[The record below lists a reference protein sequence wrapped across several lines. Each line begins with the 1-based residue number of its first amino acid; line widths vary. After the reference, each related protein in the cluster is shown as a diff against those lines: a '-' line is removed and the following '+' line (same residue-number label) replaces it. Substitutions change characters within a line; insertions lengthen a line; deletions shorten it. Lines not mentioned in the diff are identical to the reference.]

1 MSAVKDQRVKLSIPF
16 SIMDIIDHL
25 VSIRVADGETNV
37 TRTSVALE
45 MLKIGA
51 RVKKREIEWIET
63 GGNPFDNRGEEQLSF
78 IAHKVA
84 RMDLSLRRLNSI
96 VTHHFELDKDLVQRV
111 KENVDISDDE
121 LNVIKRLFIEIAEL
135 KDEFDKFKR

>member
-51 RVKKREIEWIET
+51 RVKKREIDRIET

>member
-51 RVKKREIEWIET
+51 RVKKREIERIET

-121 LNVIKRLFIEIAEL
+121 LNVIKRLFIEMAEI
-135 KDEFDKFKR
+135 KDEFDNLKR

>member
-51 RVKKREIEWIET
+51 RVKKREIDRIET

-111 KENVDISDDE
+111 KESVDISDDE

>member
-51 RVKKREIEWIET
+51 RVKKREIERIET

>member
-51 RVKKREIEWIET
+51 RVKKKEIDSIET
-63 GGNPFDNRGEEQLSF
+63 GTNPFNNRNEEQLSF

-96 VTHHFELDKDLVQRV
+96 ITHHFELDKDLVKKV
-111 KENVDISDDE
+111 KEGIEISDAE
-121 LNVIKRLFIEIAEL
+121 LNVIKRLFIEMAEI
-135 KDEFDKFKR
+135 KDEFDNLKR

>member
-25 VSIRVADGETNV
+25 VSIRVADGETNA

>member
-16 SIMDIIDHL
+16 SIMDIINHL
-25 VSIRVADGETNV
+25 VSIRVADGETNA

>member
-25 VSIRVADGETNV
+25 VSIRVVDGETNV

-51 RVKKREIEWIET
+51 RVKKKEIERIET

-96 VTHHFELDKDLVQRV
+96 VTHHFELDKDLVKRV
-111 KENVDISDDE
+111 KEGIEISDAE
-121 LNVIKRLFIEIAEL
+121 LNVIKRLFIEIAEI
-135 KDEFDKFKR
+135 KDEFDKLKR

>member
-51 RVKKREIEWIET
+51 RVKKKEIDNIET
-63 GGNPFDNRGEEQLSF
+63 GANPFNNRSEEQLSF

-84 RMDLSLRRLNSI
+84 KMDLSLRRLNS
-96 VTHHFELDKDLVQRV
+96 VVSNHFEVDKELVERI
-111 KENVDISDDE
+111 KNGIEISDAE
-121 LNVIKRLFIEIAEL
+121 LNVIKRLFIEIAEI
-135 KDEFDKFKR
+135 KDEFDKLKR

>member
-51 RVKKREIEWIET
+51 RVKKKEIERIET

-111 KENVDISDDE
+111 KESVDISDDE